1 MFQIKSL
8 PLQCQKERETDMK
21 VYKFTTKELYSG
33 GCVLVA
39 AESEEQAKD
48 FIDEYTIHGMNGFYS
63 DGTIEN
69 LEYKGDMAE
78 IIVNHTYFE

>member
-1 MFQIKSL
+1 MHY
-8 PLQCQKERETDMK
+8 QKKRDMK
-21 VYKFTTKELYSG
+21 VYKFTTKKLYSG

-48 FIDEYTIHGMNGFYS
+48 LIDVYTNYGMDGYYS

-69 LEYKGDMAE
+69 LEYKGDMATV
-78 IIVNHTYFE
+78 IVNETYFG

>member
-1 MFQIKSL
+1 
-8 PLQCQKERETDMK
+8 MK
-21 VYKFTTKELYSG
+21 VYKFTTKEPYSG

-48 FIDEYTIHGMNGFYS
+48 FIDEYTYYS

-69 LEYKGDMAE
+69 LEYKGDMAK
-78 IIVNHTYFE
+78 IIVNETYFE

>member
-1 MFQIKSL
+1 MHY
-8 PLQCQKERETDMK
+8 QKKRDMK
-21 VYKFTTKELYSG
+21 VYKFTPKDIYAG

-48 FIDEYTIHGMNGFYS
+48 IIDEYTEHGRHGFYS

-69 LEYKGDMAE
+69 LEYKGDMAKV
-78 IIVNHTYFE
+78 IVNETYFE

>member
-1 MFQIKSL
+1 MEL
-8 PLQCQKERETDMK
+8 
-21 VYKFTTKELYSG
+21 YKFTTKELYSG

-48 FIDEYTIHGMNGFYS
+48 FIDEYTNHGMNEYYS

-69 LEYKGDMAE
+69 LEYKGDEAKV
-78 IIVNHTYFE
+78 IVNETYFE

>member
-1 MFQIKSL
+1 MHY
-8 PLQCQKERETDMK
+8 QKKKDMK
-21 VYKFTTKELYSG
+21 VYKFTPKESYSG
-33 GCVLVA
+33 GCILVA

-69 LEYKGDMAE
+69 LEYKGDMAR

>member
-1 MFQIKSL
+1 MHY
-8 PLQCQKERETDMK
+8 QKKKDMK
-21 VYKFTTKELYSG
+21 VYKFTPKESYSG
-33 GCVLVA
+33 GCILVA

-69 LEYKGDMAE
+69 LEYKGDMAK

>member
-1 MFQIKSL
+1 MHY
-8 PLQCQKERETDMK
+8 QKERDMK
-21 VYKFTTKELYSG
+21 VYKFTTKKPHSG

-48 FIDEYTIHGMNGFYS
+48 FIDEYTIQGMDGYYS

-69 LEYKGDMAE
+69 LEYKGDMAKV
-78 IIVNHTYFE
+78 IVNDTYFE

>member
-1 MFQIKSL
+1 
-8 PLQCQKERETDMK
+8 MK
-21 VYKFTTKELYSG
+21 VYKFTPKESYSG
-33 GCVLVA
+33 GCILVA

-69 LEYKGDMAE
+69 LEYKGDMAR

>member
-1 MFQIKSL
+1 MHY
-8 PLQCQKERETDMK
+8 QKKRDMK

-48 FIDEYTIHGMNGFYS
+48 LIDEYTNHGMNGYYS

-69 LEYKGDMAE
+69 LEYKGDKAKV
-78 IIVNHTYFE
+78 IVNQTYFE

>member
-1 MFQIKSL
+1 
-8 PLQCQKERETDMK
+8 MK
-21 VYKFTTKELYSG
+21 VYKFTPKESYSG
-33 GCVLVA
+33 GCILVA

-69 LEYKGDMAE
+69 LEYKGDMAK